1 MPRPL
6 LEALSLFSSHF
17 WGFFHFGF
25 SVFKK
30 KKLSTQL
37 CPKIQTTR
45 AQNIYILN
53 RFPFPHFTGVEIK
66 IPGVGVTPVAI
77 STTLPAAVVQL
88 SQLGKRGRHAISQFS
103 KSLSLSLFLRVFCFL
118 LSLSLSFSHSL
129 LYYYLI
135 FKFWFVFGPVLI
147 YSLTSL
153 IVLFLMK
160 LVKAVYEISSH
171 SFFVLIPLWF

>member
-103 KSLSLSLFLRVFCFL
+103 KSLSLSLYFFEFFVFCCLF
-118 LSLSLSFSHSL
+118 LSLFHTLFCIITWFLSFGS
-129 LYYYLI
+129 
-135 FKFWFVFGPVLI
+135 
-147 YSLTSL
+147 
-153 IVLFLMK
+153 FL
-160 LVKAVYEISSH
+160 VR
-171 SFFVLIPLWF
+171 F